1 MFDSNVFYYR
11 LHSLGIIYNLDW
23 DMTPLNTLF
32 LLHGPT
38 TKTSLT
44 VGINIPLSVAAPHN
58 LVACHHY
65 SNVALGL
72 VVDIC
77 CYCGGSVGGGHQVYS
92 RVAIDSH
99 PRRTDMVWHW
109 RRHRIEIPQR
119 EAIEVFHKEKAI
131 KRIK

>member
-1 MFDSNVFYYR
+1 MFDSNVFYSR

-44 VGINIPLSVAAPHN
+44 VGINIPLSVAAPPN

-77 CYCGGSVGGGHQVYS
+77 CYCGGSVGGGASSIQQGGNRLPPQKNGHGLALEAAS
-92 RVAIDSH
+92 DRNTTERSN
-99 PRRTDMVWHW
+99 RGFS
-109 RRHRIEIPQR
+109 QR
-119 EAIEVFHKEKAI
+119 ESN
-131 KRIK
+131 